1 MSVVDLVPVQYRVAA
16 IAAGILLLVLLFAGA
31 LYSSYQHGVTVTD
44 LRWQAKWSEQ
54 GELQAKAQAAATA
67 ANRTE
72 EQRRQTAVNGVADDA
87 RKQEVAA
94 APGVAAASAAADRLR
109 VDASKL
115 VGAASGVP
123 GDSGIAARSEANRR
137 AAMVLSGLLD
147 RAVERNREL
156 AKGLDDARRRGLAC
170 ERAYGALTPQP
181 DPSIAQAW
189 R

>member
-1 MSVVDLVPVQYRVAA
+1 MNITDLIPAQYR
-16 IAAGILLLVLLFAGA
+16 IAAAEGAVLLLLALIGAA
-31 LYSSYQHGVTVTD
+31 LYGSYQHGVTVTD
-44 LRWQAKWSEQ
+44 LRWQAKWSDQ
-54 GELQAKAQAAATA
+54 AELQAKALAASTA

-72 EQRRQTAVNGVADDA
+72 EQRRQIAVNGVANDS

-94 APGVAAASAAADRLR
+94 ASGVAAASAAADRLR
-109 VDASKL
+109 GDAAKL
-115 VGAASGVP
+115 VATDGAVP

-156 AKGLDDARRRGLAC
+156 AKGLDDARRRGLTC
-170 ERAYGALTPQP
+170 EWAYQSLTIIPN
-181 DPSIAQAW
+181 SV

>member
-1 MSVVDLVPVQYRVAA
+1 MNLVGLVPVQYRVAA
-16 IAAGILLLVLLFAGA
+16 AVGAVMLLLALIVGA
-31 LYSSYQHGVTVTD
+31 LYGSYRHGVTVTD
-44 LRWQAKWSEQ
+44 LRWQARWSDQ
-54 GELQAKAQAAATA
+54 AELQAKALAASTA

-109 VDASKL
+109 VDAGKL
-115 VGAASGVP
+115 VATAIGMP

-156 AKGLDDARRRGLAC
+156 AKGLDDARRRGLTC
-170 ERAYGALTPQP
+170 ERAYGALTN
-181 DPSIAQAW
+181 
-189 R
+189 

>member
-1 MSVVDLVPVQYRVAA
+1 MTAWAKLAPSQTWWFLALVLVAGVQQYRVM
-16 IAAGILLLVLLFAGA
+16 
-31 LYSSYQHGVTVTD
+31 D
-44 LRWQAKWSEQ
+44 AK
-54 GELQAKAQAAATA
+54 GELARLKTDWAVERADLAGQVATAEA
-67 ANRTE
+67 ANRAE

-109 VDASKL
+109 DDASKL
-115 VGAASGVP
+115 VATASGVP

-156 AKGLDDARRRGLAC
+156 AKGLDDARRRGLTC
-170 ERAYGALTPQP
+170 ERAYGALNASTLGG
-181 DPSIAQAW
+181 
-189 R
+189 

>member
-1 MSVVDLVPVQYRVAA
+1 MNLVGLVPVQCRVAA
-16 IAAGILLLVLLFAGA
+16 AVGAVLLLLALIVGA
-31 LYSSYQHGVTVTD
+31 LYGSYQHGVTVTD
-44 LRWQAKWSEQ
+44 LRWQAKWSDQ
-54 GELQAKAQAAATA
+54 AELQAKALAAATA

-109 VDASKL
+109 VDAGKL
-115 VGAASGVP
+115 VATASGVP
-123 GDSGIAARSEANRR
+123 GDSGLAARSEANRR